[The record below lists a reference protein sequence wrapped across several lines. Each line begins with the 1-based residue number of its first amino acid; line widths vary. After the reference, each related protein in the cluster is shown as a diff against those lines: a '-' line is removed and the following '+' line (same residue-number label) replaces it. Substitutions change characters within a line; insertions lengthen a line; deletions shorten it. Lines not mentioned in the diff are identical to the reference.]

1 MIPDDDQSAI
11 ARVLASVPPPEV
23 SADFVARVNA
33 RIDATAGWFG
43 LADFR
48 AWTLRLA
55 PAALVLA
62 LLAMLWPGSAT
73 TGTPVS
79 PSNPEIVSTAA
90 SFSPASATD
99 WQQEVSAD
107 ALLAAALQAPAGGAR
122 VR

>member
-1 MIPDDDQSAI
+1 MIPEDDQSAV

-33 RIDATAGWFG
+33 RIDDAAGWFG

-55 PAALVLA
+55 PAAVVLA
-62 LLAMLWPGSAT
+62 LLAVLWPGSAA
-73 TGTPVS
+73 TGTSVS
-79 PSNPEIVSTAA
+79 PAGTEIVSTDAG
-90 SFSPASATD
+90 FSPASATD
-99 WQQEVSAD
+99 WQEEVSAD
-107 ALLAAALQAPAGGAR
+107 ALLAAALRAPTEGAR

>member
-1 MIPDDDQSAI
+1 MIPEDDQSAV

-23 SADFVARVNA
+23 SAEFVARVNA
-33 RIDATAGWFG
+33 RIDDAAGWFG

-55 PAALVLA
+55 PAAVVLA
-62 LLAMLWPGSAT
+62 LLAILWPGAAT

-79 PSNPEIVSTAA
+79 PPSTSVATDA
-90 SFSPASATD
+90 SFSPASLTD
-99 WQQEVSAD
+99 WQDDVSAD
-107 ALLAAALQAPAGGAR
+107 ALLAAALRAPTGGTR

>member
-1 MIPDDDQSAI
+1 MIPEDDQAAI

-55 PAALVLA
+55 PAVLVLA
-62 LLAMLWPGSAT
+62 LLAILWPGRAT
-73 TGTPVS
+73 TATPVS
-79 PSNPEIVSTAA
+79 SSNSEIVSTAS
-90 SFSPASATD
+90 SFSPALAAD